1 VVKHSSP
8 TRPPPTNGRPK
19 NRLLASLPAEDLK
32 RILPHLETISMT
44 VKEVVH
50 KRGEPLRHV
59 FFPNGGMFSVTSMM
73 VDGTAIE
80 VATVGVEGMLGSVA
94 FYGGDKMPGET
105 MLQVL
110 DSTAER
116 MPLAAFAEEIERR
129 GALFEAVG
137 RYAQGMLTLVMQ
149 STACIGLHQ
158 VQERC
163 CRWLLMTLDR
173 VGTDHFDLSHEFLA
187 MMLGTTRPTVTIVAG
202 ALQHAGLIRYTHGHV
217 TIVDRAGL
225 EAASCECY
233 SSIRTEFARLG
244 L

>member
-1 VVKHSSP
+1 MVTHSSP
-8 TRPPPTNGRPK
+8 TRPPPANGQPK

-32 RILPHLETISMT
+32 RILPHLETVSMT

-50 KRGEPLRHV
+50 KRGELMRYV
-59 FFPNGGMFSVTSMM
+59 FFPNGGMFSITSMM
-73 VDGTAIE
+73 IDGTAIE
-80 VATVGVEGMLGSVA
+80 VATVGAEGMLGSAA
-94 FYGGDKMPGET
+94 FFGGNTMPGET

-116 MPLAAFAEEIERR
+116 MDLASFATEIERR
-129 GALFEAVG
+129 GALFDAVG
-137 RYAQGMLTLVMQ
+137 RYAQGMLALVMQ
-149 STACIGLHQ
+149 STACIGLHH

-173 VGTDHFDLSHEFLA
+173 VGSDHFDLSHEFLA

-202 ALQHAGLIRYTHGHV
+202 TLQHAGLIRYTHGHM
-217 TIVDRAGL
+217 TIIDREGL

-233 SSIRTEFARLG
+233 STIKAEFARLN